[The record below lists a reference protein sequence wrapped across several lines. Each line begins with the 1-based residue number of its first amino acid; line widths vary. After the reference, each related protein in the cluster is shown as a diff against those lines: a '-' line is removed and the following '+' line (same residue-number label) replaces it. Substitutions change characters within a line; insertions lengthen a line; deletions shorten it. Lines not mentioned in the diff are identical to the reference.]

1 MEDTQTQR
9 FSLILDKTLREQVDA
24 AARKSDRSAGA
35 FVRTLIREG
44 LKQRDQR
51 RADQD

>member
-1 MEDTQTQR
+1 MEIDTQTGR
-9 FSLILDKTLREQVDA
+9 FSLILDRALREEIAA
-24 AARKSDRSAGA
+24 AARRTDRSAGA

-51 RADQD
+51 ADRD